1 MSLRGQIARQF
12 EPHVAQKA
20 MAQCITMRIADRL
33 AASLQMNLN
42 MNQEPM
48 RAAITRLLYSACA
61 LFLSFG
67 LLAPTAAHADVPSF
81 TVGWS
86 VYAGWNPYFYMQK
99 SGILKKWADKYG
111 IAIKVQRFDY
121 AASLDS
127 FVAKNIDACTMT
139 NMEALDMPAAAGVDS
154 TAIIVGDYSNGNDA
168 VLVRNGLTFAQ
179 LPGQRIMLVQKT
191 VSEYLLERGMV
202 LNGQQ
207 AQLSKLKLI
216 NTSDSDIVPAFLN
229 NASNPAVVTWK
240 PLVSQIVADKSV
252 RSIFDSSK
260 IPGEILD
267 LLVVRTEILNRPDGS
282 GQKFAKAISGAWYET
297 VQQLAAGQAAS
308 IKYSAAASGDSIESY
323 KEQLKTTAL
332 FSTPKSAAD
341 FTAGADIKQKMDLV
355 RQFCYA
361 HGLLGQG
368 IKSVDDVAIAYP
380 DGFVQGRKDRVR
392 LRFDATYMQAAQQ
405 GKL

>member
-1 MSLRGQIARQF
+1 MKRTKKQLSRL
-12 EPHVAQKA
+12 VAA
-20 MAQCITMRIADRL
+20 AVMLLVAL
-33 AASLQMNLN
+33 AAPQCHA
-42 MNQEPM
+42 E
-48 RAAITRLLYSACA
+48 T
-61 LFLSFG
+61 
-67 LLAPTAAHADVPSF
+67 PTF

-154 TAIIVGDYSNGNDA
+154 TALIVGDYSNGNDA
-168 VLVRNGLTFAQ
+168 VLVRNNLGFAT
-179 LPGQRIMLVQKT
+179 LPGKPIMLVQKT

-207 AQLSKLKLI
+207 ALLSKLKLI
-216 NTSDSDIVPAFLN
+216 NTSDSDIVAAFSN
-229 NASNPAVVTWK
+229 NKSNQAVVTWK
-240 PLVSQIVADKSV
+240 PLVSQIVGDKSV

-267 LLVVRTEILNRPDGS
+267 LLVIRTELLNTPN
-282 GQKFAKAISGAWYET
+282 GQKFAKAITGAWYET
-297 VQQLAAGQAAS
+297 IQQVAAGQANA
-308 IKYSAAASGDSIESY
+308 IKYSAAASGDSVDSY

-332 FSTPKSAAD
+332 FSSPAAAVT
-341 FTAGADIKQKMDLV
+341 FTNGPDLQKKMDLV
-355 RQFCYA
+355 RQFCFT
-361 HGLLGQG
+361 HGLLGKG
-368 IKSVDDVAIAYP
+368 IKSVDDVAILYP
-380 DGFVQGRKDRVR
+380 NGSVQGKKDRVR
-392 LRFDATYMQAAQQ
+392 LRFNSAYMQAAQL